1 MQDYDSGDGNDEGV
15 NEDGIITDLWG
26 VSSVFWLGNLLLAV
40 FIASIVWTQISTYLK
55 YDLDTAP

>member
-1 MQDYDSGDGNDEGV
+1 MQDYDCGDGDNEGE

-26 VSSVFWLGNLLLAV
+26 VSSVFWLGNLY
-40 FIASIVWTQISTYLK
+40 IARIVWTKISTYLK

>member
-1 MQDYDSGDGNDEGV
+1 MQDYDCGDCDNEGV

-26 VSSVFWLGNLLLAV
+26 VSSVFWLGNLY
-40 FIASIVWTQISTYLK
+40 IARIVWTQISTYLK

>member
-1 MQDYDSGDGNDEGV
+1 MQDYDCGDGDDDDGV

-26 VSSVFWLGNLLLAV
+26 VSSVFWLGNLY
-40 FIASIVWTQISTYLK
+40 IARIVWTQISTYLK

>member
-1 MQDYDSGDGNDEGV
+1 MQDYDCGDGDDDEGE

-26 VSSVFWLGNLLLAV
+26 VSSVFWLGNLY
-40 FIASIVWTQISTYLK
+40 IARIVWTQISTYLK

>member
-1 MQDYDSGDGNDEGV
+1 MQDYDCGDGDNDEGV

-26 VSSVFWLGNLLLAV
+26 VSSVFWLGNLY
-40 FIASIVWTQISTYLK
+40 IARIVWTQISTYLK

>member
-1 MQDYDSGDGNDEGV
+1 MQHYDCGDGDNDEGV

-26 VSSVFWLGNLLLAV
+26 VSSVFWLGNLY
-40 FIASIVWTQISTYLK
+40 IARIVWTQISTYLK

>member
-1 MQDYDSGDGNDEGV
+1 MQDYDCGDGDNEGE

-26 VSSVFWLGNLLLAV
+26 VSSVFWLGNLY
-40 FIASIVWTQISTYLK
+40 IARIVWTQISTYLK

>member
-1 MQDYDSGDGNDEGV
+1 MQDYDCGDGDDDEGV

-26 VSSVFWLGNLLLAV
+26 VSSVFWLGNLY
-40 FIASIVWTQISTYLK
+40 IARIVWTQISTYLK

>member
-1 MQDYDSGDGNDEGV
+1 MQDYDCGDGDDEGV

-26 VSSVFWLGNLLLAV
+26 VSSVFWLGNLY
-40 FIASIVWTQISTYLK
+40 IARIVWTQISTYLK

>member
-1 MQDYDSGDGNDEGV
+1 MQDYDCGDGDNEGV

-26 VSSVFWLGNLLLAV
+26 VSSVFWLGNLY
-40 FIASIVWTQISTYLK
+40 IARIVWTQISTYLK

>member
-1 MQDYDSGDGNDEGV
+1 MQDYDCGDGDDDERV

-26 VSSVFWLGNLLLAV
+26 VSSVFWLGNLY
-40 FIASIVWTQISTYLK
+40 IARIVWTQISTYLK